1 MLTVKEVVECNR
13 CCCSPALTLFFCSF
27 YYQNTIFFTLH
38 FVLSRLSRNFQPILS
53 RVLFSI
59 PHAVQEGLWGLGS
72 LTLSLLFPF
81 PSCTGT
87 FVSQWT
93 AKSSIINV
101 RSFTESYSRP

>member
-72 LTLSLLFPF
+72 LILSLLFPF
-81 PSCTGT
+81 LHRHLCISMDGQVIDYQRT
-87 FVSQWT
+87 V
-93 AKSSIINV
+93 I
-101 RSFTESYSRP
+101 Y

>member
-1 MLTVKEVVECNR
+1 ML
-13 CCCSPALTLFFCSF
+13 LFPSTNIILLLV

-72 LTLSLLFPF
+72 LILSLLFPF
-81 PSCTGT
+81 LHRHLCISMDGQVIDYQRT
-87 FVSQWT
+87 V
-93 AKSSIINV
+93 I
-101 RSFTESYSRP
+101 Y